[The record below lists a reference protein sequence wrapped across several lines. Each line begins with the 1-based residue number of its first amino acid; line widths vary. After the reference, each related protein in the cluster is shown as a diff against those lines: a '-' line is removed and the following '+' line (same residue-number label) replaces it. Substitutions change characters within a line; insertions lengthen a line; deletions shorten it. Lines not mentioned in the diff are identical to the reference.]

1 MTPFRNPSVLSRA
14 LLAGLLVT
22 TIFSGPLQARE
33 NHAGDRHT
41 EQSMGASILHIEGAR
56 PIAAPAHNAFAPVPS
71 DQPEGV
77 CDHGDNPMVC

>member
-22 TIFSGPLQARE
+22 TIFSAPLQARE
-33 NHAGDRHT
+33 SRAGDRHI
-41 EQSMGASILHIEGAR
+41 EQSVGESILHIEGAR
-56 PIAAPAHNAFAPVPS
+56 PIVAPAHNAFAPVPS
-71 DQPEGV
+71 EQMEGV